1 MDVDAQK
8 RRASPSSPYHTRLVD
23 LGISL
28 LGGIRAIVVYY
39 ETNVLLKKERR
50 SEHRFF
56 AMRLVKLGSKNQ
68 ASRYVHASMPNEL
81 S

>member
-39 ETNVLLKKERR
+39 ETNVFFKKIEKIRASVFCNAT
-50 SEHRFF
+50 SEVGFQKSSIKVCSCID
-56 AMRLVKLGSKNQ
+56 A
-68 ASRYVHASMPNEL
+68 
-81 S
+81 

>member
-23 LGISL
+23 LGTSL

-39 ETNVLLKKERR
+39 ETNV
-50 SEHRFF
+50 FF
-56 AMRLVKLGSKNQ
+56 
-68 ASRYVHASMPNEL
+68 
-81 S
+81 